1 MRRVLVAIVV
11 AAALAACGDPERQIS
26 AEGAAALGA
35 QLADARAAA
44 AAGDYARAADVL
56 DEIDAAVDDLVSQND
71 ISAERAA
78 ELSSAV
84 AAARGALAPFQT
96 TTTVT
101 TEPPP
106 PPDDEQEDKDH
117 KDDEDGEERR
127 SGHDKD
133 KKGDR

>member
-1 MRRVLVAIVV
+1 MARSWPTH
-11 AAALAACGDPERQIS
+11 AL
-26 AEGAAALGA
+26 
-35 QLADARAAA
+35 AA

>member
-1 MRRVLVAIVV
+1 MRRVLLVAVAV

-26 AEGAAALGA
+26 EDGAAALGA
-35 QLADARAAA
+35 RVADARAAA
-44 AAGDYARAADVL
+44 AAGDYARAADAL

-78 ELSSAV
+78 EVSSAV
-84 AAARGALAPFQT
+84 AAVRGALAPFQT

-106 PPDDEQEDKDH
+106 PPDDEE
-117 KDDEDGEERR
+117 DDEDDGEGRHPGR
-127 SGHDKD
+127 DKD